1 MWCSKCG
8 ARFGEQDVFCPDCG
22 IRVSGKSEAPITPAD
37 SLPVTPDA
45 EATPVGGI
53 PAAPAPEAP
62 VTDELEP
69 ERKTVAD
76 GAPPQRLPTP
86 VPPQQPTKRT
96 SAWAVAALVMGIGA
110 FTFLPVLGAVLAII
124 FAGIGKGSIRRGK
137 GEVKGGGMATAG
149 MVLGIVGLIIPII
162 LAAVAVPIGIVFVL
176 PQLEARDHVMDGVD
190 AARIYYHEHG
200 SYAGLTPAALTEI
213 DDTIDFRAS
222 PGKVSGVVYV
232 GPVTATTARL
242 YCYSTRRDR
251 FVASGNGNRWT
262 YNFGWHWGPFG
273 GQGSTDEW

>member
-37 SLPVTPDA
+37 SRPVTPA
-45 EATPVGGI
+45 VEATPVEGI

-62 VTDELEP
+62 VIDEREP
-69 ERKTVAD
+69 VRKTAEEGV
-76 GAPPQRLPTP
+76 PPRPLPPP
-86 VPPQQPTKRT
+86 VPPKQPTKRT

-124 FAGIGKGSIRRGK
+124 FAGIGKGSIKRGK

-149 MVLGIVGLIIPII
+149 LVLGIVGLIIPII
-162 LAAVAVPIGIVFVL
+162 LAAVVVPIGVVLVL
-176 PQLEARDHVMDGVD
+176 PGLEARDHLLDGVD
-190 AARIYYHEHG
+190 SARIYYNERG
-200 SYAGLTPAALTEI
+200 SYAGLTAEALTEI
-213 DDTIDFRAS
+213 DGTIDFRAS
-222 PGKVSGVVYV
+222 PGQASNVVYV
-232 GPVTATTARL
+232 GPVTAATVRL

-251 FVASGNGNRWT
+251 FVASGNGDRWR
-262 YNFGWHWGPFG
+262 YNFGWHWGPFRG
-273 GQGSTDEW
+273 EGSRDEW